1 MRIKLTRQEMAAV
14 DQAAALRWQLAR
26 ASGVA
31 NQKRAGES
39 DDDLDKLGL
48 KAEMAVS
55 KCLCLT
61 YSPQSLG
68 IDNGIDMWFG
78 DVGIDVKATFHPSGK
93 LLFKSLEAFKADAAI
108 LVTKTDEA
116 DVMDVMDTKYDYTS
130 IDSRGY
136 ARPLSYQKASE
147 ARENNA
153 KAIER
158 RLQLTK
164 VEFTEIK

>member
-48 KAEMAVS
+48 KAEMAVA
-55 KCLCLT
+55 KCLGLT

-78 DVGIDVKATFHPSGK
+78 DVGIDIKATFHPSGK

-116 DVMDVMDTKYDYTS
+116 DVMDVIGGVMRNKFQTHAQQVNLG
-130 IDSRGY
+130 RGLCWIM
-136 ARPLSYQKASE
+136 PQDELSPIEKVCAVLT
-147 ARENNA
+147 A
-153 KAIER
+153 K
-158 RLQLTK
+158 QHC
-164 VEFTEIK
+164 